1 MRFHRRDVNQP
12 LVADILTAKP
22 RRIIFNPGA
31 ENEELEKAASSV
43 GIETVDGCTFV
54 RINKETF

>member
-31 ENEELEKAASSV
+31 ENEELEKAASAR
-43 GIETVDGCTFV
+43 GIEVVYGCTF
-54 RINKETF
+54 